1 MYTFISTYSI
11 AKMIIHE
18 LFLTELYPSSQE
30 ICKGSTYKLKKTLI
44 ALNDKVNSIKEIK
57 W

>member
-57 W
+57 